1 MGDSNNTRIVNLF
14 PTPVGLYNMGEDSHP
29 MNKSLVS
36 DILNEK
42 KIDSRGVMYSNL
54 GGWHSKPGLEGK
66 YESFDILRENV
77 QKCVDIY
84 CTSTNTT
91 IMSNSASWVP
101 NKEITPIAQKF
112 WANVSSSGDTNI
124 LHNHVGALLSG
135 VYYPLGEIKD
145 KKASYNYQDWSLNYY
160 NKPFIS
166 PGNYTHSKGGGSLI
180 FYGPPHHDNTCH
192 VYPTA
197 GVLILF
203 PSHLSH
209 MVTPF
214 KEDKT
219 RISISFN
226 CFYEK
231 PKSSQQLP
239 ISTGPRLDIT

>member
-1 MGDSNNTRIVNLF
+1 MSGDSNNSRIVNLF

-29 MNKSLVS
+29 MNKSLIS
-36 DILNEK
+36 DIFKEK

-54 GGWHSKPGLEGK
+54 GGWHSKPGLEEK

-84 CTSTNTT
+84 CTSTN
-91 IMSNSASWVP
+91 WVP
-101 NKEITPIAQKF
+101 SKITPIAQSF
-112 WANVSSSGDTNI
+112 WANVSSSGDMNI
-124 LHNHVGALLSG
+124 PHNHTGAFLSG

-180 FYGPPHHDNTCH
+180 FYGPSHHRNNCH
-192 VYPTA
+192 IYPTA
-197 GVLILF
+197 GVLLLF

-226 CFYEK
+226 CFDK